1 MADFSDLARG
11 RRMTRAFTDATVP
24 GDVVDRLLTLARHGP
39 SAGNT
44 AAMEFLVLEG
54 GAQTARY
61 WDVTLPESRR
71 ASFPWPELLNAPVLI
86 VPWLD
91 PAAYVSRYS
100 ESDKAHTGL
109 GAGSDAWAV
118 PYWFVD
124 GGAAAMLLL
133 LGAEAEG
140 LGALLFGLFD
150 DEAAV
155 REEFAVPS
163 DRRALGAI
171 AIGHPAPHRP
181 SKSAGRER
189 PTLEAMVH
197 RGAW

>member
-1 MADFSDLARG
+1 
-11 RRMTRAFTDATVP
+11 MTRAFTDAPVAA
-24 GDVVDRLLTLARHGP
+24 DVVDRLLALTRHGP

-54 GAQTARY
+54 STQTARY
-61 WDVTLPESRR
+61 WDVTLPEPRR
-71 ASFPWPELLNAPVLI
+71 SSFPWPELLNAPVLL

-91 PAAYVSRYS
+91 PTAYVDRYS
-100 ESDKAHTGL
+100 ERDKAHTGL
-109 GAGSDAWAV
+109 GAGQQAWSV

-150 DEAAV
+150 HEAAV
-155 REEFAVPS
+155 REEFGVPS

-171 AIGHPAPHRP
+171 AIGHPAPHRR
-181 SKSAGRER
+181 SESAGRR
-189 PTLEAMVH
+189 HPTLDAIVH